1 MSRPR
6 DGSER
11 ASPQHDSDPDA
22 DVEGHPRDTGESSAR
37 TATEESG
44 VVARGVSVSLGGQRV
59 LSEASIA
66 VDRGELV
73 GLVGPN
79 GAGKT
84 TLLRTLNGTL
94 APDAG
99 TVRVDGEDVHA
110 LSARARSR
118 RVATVPQDTSVGF
131 AFDVRTI
138 VEMGR
143 HPHRSRFGGDPD
155 PGAVDRALERAGVDH
170 LADRSVDAVSGGE
183 RSRVLLARALA
194 QDADALVLD
203 EPTASLD
210 IGNQVDTLE
219 LVTDLVDEG
228 RAAVAAIHD
237 LNLAARFCDRIV
249 VLVDGQVQARGPP
262 ETTLERETLRAAFG
276 VTAAVDDH
284 PATQAPLVTALTE
297 SDRGE

>member
-1 MSRPR
+1 VSAPR
-6 DGSER
+6 GDRSTLDGGGDR
-11 ASPQHDSDPDA
+11 GDPDA
-22 DVEGHPRDTGESSAR
+22 GDADDGVHARD
-37 TATEESG
+37 
-44 VVARGVSVSLGGQRV
+44 VSVSLGEQRV
-59 LSEASIA
+59 LEA
-66 VDRGELV
+66 VDLSVRRGELL

-99 TVRVDGEDVHA
+99 TVRVDGDDVQT

-131 AFDVRTI
+131 AFDVHTV

-155 PGAVDRALERAGVDH
+155 PGAVDRALARAGVED
-170 LADRSVDAVSGGE
+170 LADRPVDAVSGGE

-194 QDADALVLD
+194 QDADVLVLD

-210 IGNQVDTLE
+210 VGNQIDTLE

-228 RAAVAAIHD
+228 RAAVAAVHD
-237 LNLAARFCDRIV
+237 LNLAARFCDRVV
-249 VLVDGQVQARGPP
+249 VLADGRVRARGPP
-262 ETTLERETLRAAFG
+262 AATLDPETLKETFG

-284 PATQAPLVTALTE
+284 PTLGTPLVTALG
-297 SDRGE
+297 DAGEKP

>member
-6 DGSER
+6 
-11 ASPQHDSDPDA
+11 
-22 DVEGHPRDTGESSAR
+22 EGDTGESSV
-37 TATEESG
+37 SPGPDG
-44 VVARGVSVSLGGQRV
+44 VVARDVSVSLGDQRV
-59 LSEASIA
+59 LDG
-66 VDRGELV
+66 VDLVVEPGELV

-94 APDAG
+94 SPDTG
-99 TVRVDGEDVHA
+99 TVTVGGEDVTD

-131 AFDVRTI
+131 AFDVRTV

-143 HPHRSRFGGDPD
+143 HPHRSRFGRDPD
-155 PGAVDRALERAGVDH
+155 LDAVDRALERAGVTH
-170 LADRSVDAVSGGE
+170 LADRPIDAVSGGE

-194 QDADALVLD
+194 QDAAVLVLD

-219 LVTDLVDEG
+219 LVADLVGEG
-228 RAAVAAIHD
+228 HAAVAAIHD
-237 LNLAARFCDRIV
+237 LNLAARFCDRVV
-249 VLVDGQVQARGPP
+249 VLADGRMRARGPP
-262 ETTLERETLRAAFG
+262 ETTLDPETLRAAFD

-284 PATQAPLVTALTE
+284 PSTEAPLVTALTE
-297 SDRGE
+297 SDVDSGAGG

>member
-6 DGSER
+6 DDTGAA
-11 ASPQHDSDPDA
+11 ASPA
-22 DVEGHPRDTGESSAR
+22 D
-37 TATEESG
+37 G
-44 VVARGVSVSLGGQRV
+44 VRARGVAVSLGDRRV
-59 LSEASIA
+59 LEEVSLA
-66 VDRGELV
+66 VERGELV

-94 APDAG
+94 TPDAG
-99 TVRVDGEDVHA
+99 TVRVDGEDVNA

-131 AFDVRTI
+131 AFDVRTV

-143 HPHRSRFGGDPD
+143 HPHRSRFGRDPD
-155 PGAVDRALERAGVDH
+155 PEAVDRALERAGVAH

-210 IGNQVDTLE
+210 VGNQVDTL
-219 LVTDLVDEG
+219 DLVADLVGEG

-237 LNLAARFCDRIV
+237 LNLAARFCDRVV
-249 VLVDGQVQARGPP
+249 VLADGRVRARGPP
-262 ETTLERETLRAAFG
+262 ETTLDPETLGTAFD
-276 VTAAVDDH
+276 VTATVDDH
-284 PATQAPLVTALTE
+284 PATGAPLVTALTGSE
-297 SDRGE
+297 TDPDADR